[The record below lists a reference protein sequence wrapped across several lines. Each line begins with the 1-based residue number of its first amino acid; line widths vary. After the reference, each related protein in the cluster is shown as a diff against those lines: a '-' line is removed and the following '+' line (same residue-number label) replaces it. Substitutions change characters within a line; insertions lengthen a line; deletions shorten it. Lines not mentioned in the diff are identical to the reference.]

1 MHGGSDPVER
11 LCTALLA
18 QRSLGVSAQMTDP
31 FSDLFSSVHDRA
43 DRDYEIRCDR
53 HVLLQGSLLRSKR
66 LIWL

>member
-1 MHGGSDPVER
+1 
-11 LCTALLA
+11 
-18 QRSLGVSAQMTDP
+18 MTDP